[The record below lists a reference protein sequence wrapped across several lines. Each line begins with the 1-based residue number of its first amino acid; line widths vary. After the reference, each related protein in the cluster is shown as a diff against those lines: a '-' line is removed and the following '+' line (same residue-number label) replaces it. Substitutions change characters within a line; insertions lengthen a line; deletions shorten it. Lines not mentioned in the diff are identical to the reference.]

1 MPNVNEFLRSAV
13 AEMPDSFVETNL
25 AIRFLDEQGDIQQ
38 KEKLALELLEAVAQ
52 VCECHDTWET
62 LVKQRLVAAEKA
74 MRYLLPAHRDHI
86 LHSAHLYLLGLALYL
101 KMLRPDATLMAVI
114 ADTAGT
120 EQPEKSESAHTKM
133 NTEPWPL
140 TRLALGWSCTG
151 CPPFR
156 WPCPSP
162 PRCRWQAPLERTG
175 LPVEPCC

>member
-13 AEMPDSFVETNL
+13 AEMPDSFVEKNL

-114 ADTAGT
+114 ADTHWRDA
-120 EQPEKSESAHTKM
+120 
-133 NTEPWPL
+133 
-140 TRLALGWSCTG
+140 
-151 CPPFR
+151 
-156 WPCPSP
+156 
-162 PRCRWQAPLERTG
+162 
-175 LPVEPCC
+175 V